1 MLEVLEPQQQEHLK
15 VLSQVQKSSYYEIEK
30 LEAGYAKVVLR
41 LENVQT
47 NDDGTTV
54 FEGDIFRVANF
65 TALAS
70 VNEPHTFVISASVEF
85 LSQIEISSEEITLE
99 AKSLSSSLGK
109 KFVEVRAQINDI
121 TIFMGNFTVIRLDNR
136 SKIKV

>member
-1 MLEVLEPQQQEHLK
+1 MAEVMNREKQEHLQ
-15 VLSQVQKSSYYEIEK
+15 VLSQVQKTSAYEIEK
-30 LEAGYAKVVLR
+30 LDVGYAKVVLR
-41 LENVQT
+41 MENVQT
-47 NDDGTTV
+47 GDDGTTV

-70 VNEPHTFVISASVEF
+70 VNEQHTFVISASVEF
-85 LSQIEISSEEITLE
+85 LSQIDISSGDLAVE
-99 AKSLSSSLGK
+99 AKSISSSLGK

-121 TIFMGNFTVIRLDNR
+121 TVFMGNFTVIRLDNR